1 VIFWKSCLL
10 VLHLSLRRDGERD
23 KEVMVML
30 KETALTLGMILMIA
44 TSASGDLT
52 KGNVSEQGFSKA
64 TFAGGCF
71 WCMEPPFDK
80 LDGVVSTT
88 SGYTGG
94 KEKDPSYDE
103 VSSGRTGHL
112 EAIEIV
118 YDPSKVSYV
127 QLLDVFWRNVDP
139 TQENGQFVDIGPQ
152 YRTAIF
158 YHNEEQRRLALE
170 SKNRLRESRKFGKPI
185 VTEIRPAMEFYSAED
200 YHQDYYIKNPIR
212 YKYYRWSSGRDQFLE
227 KAWGK
232 KDS

>member
-1 VIFWKSCLL
+1 MIMVKMT
-10 VLHLSLRRDGERD
+10 SLI
-23 KEVMVML
+23 
-30 KETALTLGMILMIA
+30 LGAILMVTTHALGEA
-44 TSASGDLT
+44 TINKAF
-52 KGNVSEQGFSKA
+52 EKA

-94 KEKDPSYDE
+94 TEKNPTYE
-103 VSSGRTGHL
+103 QVSSGKTGHL
-112 EAIEIV
+112 EAIEV
-118 YDPSKVSYV
+118 TYDPSKVSYD

-170 SKNRLRESRKFGKPI
+170 SRNRLQESRKFGKPI
-185 VTEIRPAMEFYSAED
+185 VTEIRPATEFYSAED

-212 YKYYRWSSGRDQFLE
+212 YKYYRWDSGRDQFLE
-227 KAWGK
+227 QTWGK
-232 KDS
+232 GD